1 MKYKSSLLVLA
12 GALVGG
18 LLGHFIFFWVIR
30 QGFYGLIIP
39 GAAVGLGAGFFTAR
53 STPPTILCGS
63 WALALGLFTE
73 WRYAPF
79 TQDHSLGYFLSH
91 LPDLEPIT
99 LIMVTVGAFL
109 GFWIP
114 FGRVRKGRKI
124 AP

>member
-1 MKYKSSLLVLA
+1 MIKIKSNLLVLA

-39 GAAVGLGAGFFTAR
+39 GAAVGLGAGFFHAR
-53 STPPTILCGS
+53 STPTTLLCGL

-79 TQDHSLGYFLSH
+79 TQDSSLGYFLSH
-91 LPDLEPIT
+91 LADLQPVT
-99 LIMVTVGAFL
+99 LGMVAVGAFL

-114 FGRVRKGRKI
+114 FGRVRKGRGG
-124 AP
+124 